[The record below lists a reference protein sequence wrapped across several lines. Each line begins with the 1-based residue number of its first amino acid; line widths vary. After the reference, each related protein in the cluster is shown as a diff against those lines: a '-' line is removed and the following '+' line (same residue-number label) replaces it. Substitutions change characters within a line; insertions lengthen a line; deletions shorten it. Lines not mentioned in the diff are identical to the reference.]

1 MSTTASL
8 RFGRK
13 FGPTWLKII
22 DVPING
28 QRVLY
33 WVMPLASSSM
43 HSLGFEPTS
52 VKINAGSTERALAS
66 AAILASLSKTLL
78 YTSNIYKVKAIYEE
92 VC

>member
-1 MSTTASL
+1 MS
-8 RFGRK
+8 RFMDNAY
-13 FGPTWLKII
+13 FI
-22 DVPING
+22 
-28 QRVLY
+28 

-52 VKINAGSTERALAS
+52 VEINAGSTERALAS
-66 AAILASLSKTLL
+66 AAILASPSKTLT